1 MLLLASHVWLV
12 GTYQGEPSPATAA
25 WRVAQA
31 VGLRRSPHLMLRNAM
46 VVRKVDFPRIPR
58 KQFPTVSCAYQA
70 GGARWLVKWTLLIVF
85 PVCQGSIPRFQD
97 KLLGLAGVATWG
109 CISKCGNLS
118 RA

>member
-1 MLLLASHVWLV
+1 MRYVSRVWLV
-12 GTYQGEPSPATAA
+12 GTSRRLVSPATAA
-25 WRVAQA
+25 WRVVQA
-31 VGLRRSPHLMLRNAM
+31 DGLRRSPHLMLRNAL
-46 VVRKVDFPRIPR
+46 VVRKADFPRIPR
-58 KQFPTVSCAYQA
+58 KQFPTVPCAYQA
-70 GGARWLVKWTLLIVF
+70 GGARWLVKSTLLIVF